1 MVNLLTLLIALTS
14 ASPSPMPSASPVPA
28 LHEIMRVRSSA
39 LCAEFASH
47 ANGAIDAATSND
59 TTLVRL
65 VDSLGRAKMDD
76 SRLAWNNEL
85 LRLERMSDKITQQW
99 RTGEREVAQVRA
111 LAAKSTDPQEK
122 SELTSSAN
130 ALGGALWRQRRIAR
144 DLDGFIAFME
154 TDQMMTN
161 TVAEGKANQMVFGTT
176 DPVHDPS
183 FGDSVNMHNAMV
195 ARSYEAPPDT
205 VPFPGDPNNP
215 KPSEQAMAAAKDFA
229 RRLGAIGQD
238 EIQAAVHIEQASE
251 GC

>member
-1 MVNLLTLLIALTS
+1 MVDLVTFLVAIAS
-14 ASPSPMPSASPVPA
+14 ASPVPAASSAPVPA

-39 LCAEFASH
+39 LCGEFASH
-47 ANGAIDAATSND
+47 ANGAIDATTSND
-59 TTLVRL
+59 STLLTL
-65 VDSLGRAKMDD
+65 VDSLGRTKMDD

-85 LRLERMSDKITQQW
+85 LKLERMSDEITRQW
-99 RTGEREVAQVRA
+99 KTGEREVAQVRA

-122 SELTSSAN
+122 LELTASAN

-161 TVAEGKANQMVFGTT
+161 TTAEGKANQMVFGVA

-183 FGDSVNMHNAMV
+183 FGDSVNLHNPGMSRGYA
-195 ARSYEAPPDT
+195 APDT
-205 VPFPGDPNNP
+205 MPFPGDPNNP
-215 KPSEQAMAAAKDFA
+215 KASAQAMAAAKDF
-229 RRLGAIGQD
+229 RRRMGPIGED
-238 EIQAAVHIEQASE
+238 EIQAAVHVEQASE